1 MVGGFFEVEYQFKLR
16 DMFSAQA
23 DKIVAKFDKVRDAAT
38 RANKRFTEL
47 SKNVRGS
54 SENLKQLNS
63 NIKPVNMSLATM
75 DKSSKAV
82 TASVK
87 AQTQAMKAQS
97 AALRHN
103 NAMMRDYNRYAGVMM
118 QAGQGLFRTGNIL
131 GLTVTAPIVGAAFA
145 GGKAFI
151 GREERAAQVR
161 KTAGLSKSNAAYLI
175 SQANKYSGRNPTST
189 EELLDI
195 AGILGQAGFGSDSKA
210 GAMDLMKKSETVA
223 KMMAAFDM
231 TSEQAG
237 TSFSKMYTITQSLMN
252 ANPNSRLYG
261 KFNDNYFNRL
271 IDFIDNQE
279 NDNPVNASQ
288 IFEAMKTR
296 TLASGLMIPGQMD
309 PFESA
314 IFTTQM
320 LKYKSASR
328 GSNIVTQLMKDMAN
342 PDKVDNELAQA
353 FRDSPMKALIK
364 FGEVFKSKTPGK
376 AYDLARQVSKSYAGE
391 FTSVMASVDKMKESL
406 ILAEDLKKIAEEE
419 ERTGIKRTGP
429 LTYQGKEF
437 GLDASYLIKS
447 STFMSKLNILGNNLN
462 NFLANFFKRVEPY
475 LNKILD
481 YITPKVMA
489 MSEAIKNMDEKRLVV
504 LISAITSL
512 ALLAPALMIL
522 GSVLNTIA
530 ATIKAISTIKATNLG
545 AVFREIEMFIL
556 NILGFK
562 TNPATIEPILQS
574 KSRQPGNVPYGGPG
588 STPNSN
594 KLPLKGLKPP
604 QQSFAQKLLD
614 RFKFKPKLPKVS
626 AGAFSKIFS
635 GLGKTFLP
643 AAIISSVLEGA
654 VTGKWVESLMAGA
667 GGILGGAGGGALAG
681 MLGGG
686 PIGMLL
692 GGLGGAFMGSGMG
705 RNMGKGITKMF
716 PDIDKTFIASLK
728 VINNLFKIMGGFVSY
743 LWKDLTGMFGE
754 MGRGIDSFLKKSPIA
769 QGAVDMLRKAI
780 HWLYNKILLTN
791 KKLEDLLANLNIL
804 NASGNAEKR
813 AAELSA
819 AQKKARDAYNDLEA
833 KKGGT
838 NFATSPLHPVTTH
851 ELKVTFPGNIKLAP
865 VGSSSMGGAFTKGP
879 GNSIRFQPGYL
890 GKRS

>member
-63 NIKPVNMSLATM
+63 NIKPVNMGLATM

-87 AQTQAMKAQS
+87 AQTQALKVQ
-97 AALRHN
+97 AATLRHN
-103 NAMMRDYNRYAGVMM
+103 SAMMRDYNRYAGVMM
-118 QAGQGLFRTGNIL
+118 QAGQGLFRTGNML

-161 KTAGLSKSNAAYLI
+161 KTAGLSKANAAYLI
-175 SQANKYSGRNPTST
+175 SEANKYSGRNPTST
-189 EELLDI
+189 EEILDI
-195 AGILGQAGFGSDSKA
+195 SGILGQAGLGSDSKA
-210 GAMDLMKKSETVA
+210 GVMELMKKSETVA

-237 TSFSKMYTITQSLMN
+237 TSFSKMYTITESLMN
-252 ANPNSRLYG
+252 ANPKSRLYG

-328 GSNIVTQLMKDMAN
+328 GSNIINQLNKDMAN
-342 PDKVDNELAQA
+342 PKKVGEELAQT

-376 AYDLARQVSKSYAGE
+376 AYDLALQVSKSYAGE

-406 ILAEDLKKIAEEE
+406 VLAEELKKIAEEE

-429 LTYQGKEF
+429 LTYKGKEF

-447 STFMSKLNILGNNLN
+447 STFMSKLSVLGNNLS
-462 NFLANFFKRVEPY
+462 NFLANFFERVEPY
-475 LNKILD
+475 LNKFLD
-481 YITPKVMA
+481 YITPKVYA
-489 MSEAIKNMDEKRLVV
+489 LSESIKNMDEKRFVV

-530 ATIKAISTIKATNLG
+530 ATIKAISVINSTNLG
-545 AVFREIEMFIL
+545 AVFKEVQSFIL

-562 TNPATIEPILQS
+562 ADPTKIDPILQS
-574 KSRQPGNVPYGGPG
+574 KGGSPRSIPYGGPG

-594 KLPLKGLKPP
+594 KLPLKDLKPP
-604 QQSFAQKLLD
+604 KKSLPKSFLD
-614 RFKFKPKLPKVS
+614 KIFKFKSKLPKLGGGV
-626 AGAFSKIFS
+626 FSKIFG
-635 GLGKTFLP
+635 GLGKAFLP
-643 AAIISSVLEGA
+643 AAVISSVLEGA
-654 VTGKWVESLMAGA
+654 ITGKWMESLFAGG
-667 GGILGGAGGGALAG
+667 GGILGGAAGGALAG
-681 MLGGG
+681 LVGGG
-686 PIGMLL
+686 PLGMLL

-705 RNMGKGITKMF
+705 RDLGKGITKMF
-716 PDIDKTFIASLK
+716 PEIDKTFIASLK
-728 VINNLFKIMGGFVSY
+728 AVNNIFQIIIGSVKY
-743 LWKDLTGMFGE
+743 LWNDLTGMFGE
-754 MGRGIDSFLKKSPIA
+754 MGRGIDGFLRKSPIA
-769 QGAVDMLRKAI
+769 QGAVDLLRGAI
-780 HWLYNKILLTN
+780 HWLYNEILVAN
-791 KKLEDLLANLNIL
+791 KKLEDLIANLNIL
-804 NASGNAEKR
+804 NASGNAEQR

-819 AQKKARDAYNDLEA
+819 AQKKARDAYNDLGA
-833 KKGGT
+833 KNGGK
-838 NFATSPLHPVTTH
+838 NLSNAPLTPTTYH
-851 ELKVTFPGNIKLAP
+851 EFKFELPPNVKLHHRGPSSVGFKQNPNTGSFTFNPMRHLGN
-865 VGSSSMGGAFTKGP
+865 
-879 GNSIRFQPGYL
+879 
-890 GKRS
+890 